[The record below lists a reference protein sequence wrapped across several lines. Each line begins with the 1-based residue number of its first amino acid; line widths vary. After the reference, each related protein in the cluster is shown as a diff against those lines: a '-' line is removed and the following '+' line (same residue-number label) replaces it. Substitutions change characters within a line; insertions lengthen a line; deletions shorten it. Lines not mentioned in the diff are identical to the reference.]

1 VFGSL
6 NSVTGE
12 YLPVGWRRQSRDGF
26 PGPDGRID
34 VPSNA
39 ALNPSSFTVECWA
52 RMDAWANAH
61 LSPVTSR
68 QSAADGTRGFMI
80 YAAPHTLTGTYTSRP
95 RWEFWTGTGS
105 AFNAV
110 NAGLADVQTNKW
122 THLVGTY
129 DAETRVMALYVDG
142 TLARGLINVTYA
154 PCVKNPLRIGAGSSE
169 LNYGQYH
176 WRGAVD
182 EVAVYPT
189 ALSPQRVQAHYEAAL
204 GVSPPVTA
212 APGVQVQPQGQTNW
226 APYPIIV
233 SCVVTGS
240 LPMQFQW
247 YQVLPDYSAT
257 NPVPEGTNMV
267 LKLDPTSDSQSGHYY
282 LAATNALGGTESSW
296 AYVEIHPL
304 TAPMFTLNAP
314 ATVPVYG
321 NGTAGIPVVVSGT
334 PPITYQW
341 ESNSVPVP
349 GGTNAVLR
357 CRVFNLIRLG
367 QFPGKSHQ
375 SDFNQHSDPAQLS
388 VLTAPV
394 STYAAVAT
402 TSIRLDTG
410 VSVKTAARL
419 PSITGGGTR
428 ESM

>member
-1 VFGSL
+1 
-6 NSVTGE
+6 
-12 YLPVGWRRQSRDGF
+12 
-26 PGPDGRID
+26 
-34 VPSNA
+34 
-39 ALNPSSFTVECWA
+39 
-52 RMDAWANAH
+52 
-61 LSPVTSR
+61 
-68 QSAADGTRGFMI
+68 
-80 YAAPHTLTGTYTSRP
+80 
-95 RWEFWTGTGS
+95 
-105 AFNAV
+105 
-110 NAGLADVQTNKW
+110 
-122 THLVGTY
+122 
-129 DAETRVMALYVDG
+129 
-142 TLARGLINVTYA
+142 
-154 PCVKNPLRIGAGSSE
+154 
-169 LNYGQYH
+169 
-176 WRGAVD
+176 
-182 EVAVYPT
+182 
-189 ALSPQRVQAHYEAAL
+189 
-204 GVSPPVTA
+204 
-212 APGVQVQPQGQTNW
+212 VQVQPQGQTNW

-247 YQVLPDYSAT
+247 YQVLPDYSAII
-257 NPVPEGTNMV
+257 PVPDGTNMV

-349 GGTNAVLR
+349 GGTNAVLAVPGVQPSYASASF
-357 CRVFNLIRLG
+357 RVKATNPI
-367 QFPGKSHQ
+367 ST
-375 SDFNQHSDPAQLS
+375 STSDPAQLS

-402 TSIRLDTG
+402 SLNPLGYWRLGEDSGT
-410 VSVKTAARL
+410 VAFDYW
-419 PSITGGGTR
+419 GGTR